1 MKGKLQRY
9 VESDVKYTDQ
19 VLRSD
24 VNTCHIMSDHE
35 TLIME
40 ESAKVVCQNGGS
52 VLNVGFGMGIIDGF
66 IRQHRPEKHT
76 IIDIH
81 PQVIQKAI
89 EMGFNES
96 ATLLE
101 GDWKTYVNQWK
112 EDGTKFD
119 GIYFDTF
126 SFEDDQW
133 FNFVKEVDSILNP
146 GGIFSYFNYNAAN
159 WPERSL
165 PEYIQDNYNYK
176 MESKIIPFEDM
187 LNAVPSEYDFKL
199 LTKKDYNLLWYTK
212 Q

>member
-66 IRQHRPEKHT
+66 IQQHKPEKHT

-81 PQVIQKAI
+81 PQVIQKAH
-89 EMGFNES
+89 EMGFNEC
-96 ATLLE
+96 ATILE
-101 GDWKTYVNQWK
+101 GDWKGFVKQWR

-133 FNFVKEVDSILNP
+133 FNFVKEVDSILNK
-146 GGIFSYFNYNAAN
+146 GGVFSYFNY
-159 WPERSL
+159 S
-165 PEYIQDNYNYK
+165 
-176 MESKIIPFEDM
+176 
-187 LNAVPSEYDFKL
+187 
-199 LTKKDYNLLWYTK
+199 
-212 Q
+212 